1 MDNEKEVLDQKE
13 DKDMAI
19 TYKPQVPLIIKPGM
33 TKAFADALVSENRP
47 KNYWEECKKTVEKI
61 NSLDRSAIE
70 KLNRM
75 ARGEE

>member
-1 MDNEKEVLDQKE
+1 MGDKQEALNSQKE

-33 TKAFADALVSENRP
+33 TKAFADALVSENRH

-75 ARGEE
+75 AR